1 MVLLVLDRSEPAEGP
16 VQASV
21 VAPVDPAGSDIL
33 DVGEG
38 LVGAVVED
46 GRGDRLGLE
55 QSDDRFHQG
64 VGLGIAHGA
73 DRGSDALQLEVLVNR
88 MDVYWAGPRHR
99 SGAAAD
105 PARPGSLCRS
115 GSHNAIRS
123 GVRTRSVTL
132 VVAACQPTIRWAN
145 TSTTKAT

>member
-1 MVLLVLDRSEPAEGP
+1 MVLLVLDRGEPAEGP

-21 VAPVDPAGSDIL
+21 YLDPAGSDVL

-64 VGLGIAHGA
+64 VGVSIAHGA

-88 MDVYWAGPRHR
+88 MDVFWPPGIGVVQQLTRLDRDPFAGP
-99 SGAAAD
+99 G
-105 PARPGSLCRS
+105 PT
-115 GSHNAIRS
+115 
-123 GVRTRSVTL
+123 TRSA
-132 VVAACQPTIRWAN
+132 VVSGPGR
-145 TSTTKAT
+145 

>member
-1 MVLLVLDRSEPAEGP
+1 

-21 VAPVDPAGSDIL
+21 VVPVDPAGSDVL

-64 VGLGIAHGA
+64 LGVGIAHGA

-88 MDVYWAGPRHR
+88 MDVYCSGHR
-99 SGAAAD
+99 SGAAAG